1 MQVSMKS
8 QKALDS
14 LNMFVGDV
22 IGGIGPYLVAYLRC
36 QRHWD
41 QTAIGAALSAMG
53 IAAIVAQAPAGAL
66 IDNTRHKRL
75 ILFVAISV
83 MAIAAVSVVYMQ
95 SFAAVMVAQ
104 VMYGVGAAVAAP
116 AIVAVSLGIV
126 GHACFADRI
135 ARNEAF
141 NHFGNVLAALIAGVL
156 GARISPDYVFYTVG
170 AFAVGS
176 LISVLFIANRDIDHD
191 IARGAAASDDESG
204 HAHLPI
210 KTLVLFG
217 LSVVL
222 FHFANA
228 ALLPLAG
235 QYLSEG
241 SPKDAPFYISV
252 CIIMAQLVMI
262 PVAVLVGR
270 LSHRF
275 GSKSILLVGFAVL
288 VARAFWFTM
297 GNAPAII
304 ISGQVL
310 DGIGAGIIG
319 VLSSVVVA
327 DLTRGSGHFNAVRGC
342 VIAAQGVGAAA
353 SNVVAGALVQR
364 YGYNAGFMTLGAIAA
379 VGLMVCWLGLPKMK
393 GAQTR

>member
-22 IGGIGPYLVAYLRC
+22 IGGIGPYLAAYLRC

>member
-1 MQVSMKS
+1 MKS

-22 IGGIGPYLVAYLRC
+22 IGGIGPYLAAYLRC

-75 ILFVAISV
+75 ILFIAISV

>member
-1 MQVSMKS
+1 MKS

-22 IGGIGPYLVAYLRC
+22 IGGIGPYLAAYLRC

-75 ILFVAISV
+75 ILFIAISV

-191 IARGAAASDDESG
+191 IARGAAASDDQSG

-364 YGYNAGFMTLGAIAA
+364 YGYNAGFMTLGVIAA

>member
-1 MQVSMKS
+1 MKS

-22 IGGIGPYLVAYLRC
+22 IGGIGPYLAAYLRC

>member
-22 IGGIGPYLVAYLRC
+22 IGGIGPYLAAYLRC

-393 GAQTR
+393 GAQTG

>member
-1 MQVSMKS
+1 MKS

-275 GSKSILLVGFAVL
+275 VSKSILLVGFAVL

>member
-1 MQVSMKS
+1 MKS

-22 IGGIGPYLVAYLRC
+22 IGGIGPYLAAYLRC

-53 IAAIVAQAPAGAL
+53 VAAIVAQAPAGAL

-75 ILFVAISV
+75 ILFVAIAV
-83 MAIAAVSVVYMQ
+83 MAVAAVSVVYMQ

-116 AIVAVSLGIV
+116 AIVAISLGMV

-170 AFAVGS
+170 AFALGS

-191 IARGAAASDDESG
+191 VARGAITSDSLSMHAA
-204 HAHLPI
+204 LPI
-210 KTLVLFG
+210 KTLVLFA

-241 SPKDAPFYISV
+241 SPKDAPFFISI

-304 ISGQVL
+304 VSGQVL

-327 DLTRGSGHFNAVRGC
+327 DLTKGSGHFNAVRGC
-342 VIAAQGVGAAA
+342 IVAAQGVGAAA
-353 SNVVAGALVQR
+353 SNVAAGALVQQ
-364 YGYNAGFMTLGAIAA
+364 YGYNAGFMALGAIAA
-379 VGLMVCWLGLPKMK
+379 VGLIVCWLGLPEMT

>member
-1 MQVSMKS
+1 
-8 QKALDS
+8 
-14 LNMFVGDV
+14 
-22 IGGIGPYLVAYLRC
+22 
-36 QRHWD
+36 
-41 QTAIGAALSAMG
+41 MG

-75 ILFVAISV
+75 ILFIAISV

-104 VMYGVGAAVAAP
+104 VMYGVGAAVVAP

-217 LSVVL
+217 FSVVL

-342 VIAAQGVGAAA
+342 VIAAQSVGAAA

-379 VGLMVCWLGLPKMK
+379 VGLMVCWLGLPKMS
-393 GAQTR
+393 GAHAR

>member
-1 MQVSMKS
+1 MKS

-104 VMYGVGAAVAAP
+104 VIYGVGAAVAAP

>member
-1 MQVSMKS
+1 MKS

-22 IGGIGPYLVAYLRC
+22 IGGIGPYLAAYLRC

-393 GAQTR
+393 GAQTG

>member
-1 MQVSMKS
+1 MKS

-22 IGGIGPYLVAYLRC
+22 IGGIGPYLAAYLRC

-75 ILFVAISV
+75 ILFIAISV

-191 IARGAAASDDESG
+191 IARGAAASDDQSG

-393 GAQTR
+393 GAQIR

>member
-1 MQVSMKS
+1 M
-8 QKALDS
+8 
-14 LNMFVGDV
+14 
-22 IGGIGPYLVAYLRC
+22 
-36 QRHWD
+36 
-41 QTAIGAALSAMG
+41 
-53 IAAIVAQAPAGAL
+53 
-66 IDNTRHKRL
+66 
-75 ILFVAISV
+75 
-83 MAIAAVSVVYMQ
+83 
-95 SFAAVMVAQ
+95 
-104 VMYGVGAAVAAP
+104 
-116 AIVAVSLGIV
+116 
-126 GHACFADRI
+126 
-135 ARNEAF
+135 
-141 NHFGNVLAALIAGVL
+141 L

>member
-1 MQVSMKS
+1 MKS

>member
-1 MQVSMKS
+1 MKS

-22 IGGIGPYLVAYLRC
+22 IGGIGPYLAAYLRC
-36 QRHWD
+36 QRHCD

-141 NHFGNVLAALIAGVL
+141 NHFGNVLAALIAGLL

>member
-1 MQVSMKS
+1 MKS

-22 IGGIGPYLVAYLRC
+22 IGGIGPYLAAYLRC

-53 IAAIVAQAPAGAL
+53 VAAIVAQAPAGAL

-75 ILFVAISV
+75 ILFVAIAV
-83 MAIAAVSVVYMQ
+83 MAVAAVSVVYMQ

-116 AIVAVSLGIV
+116 AIVAISLGMV

-191 IARGAAASDDESG
+191 VARGAITSDSLSEHAA
-204 HAHLPI
+204 LPI
-210 KTLVLFG
+210 RTLVLFA

-222 FHFANA
+222 FHFAFA
-228 ALLPLAG
+228 PGWPVSIRGRPQGGTILHLCVHHHGAIGDDTGGGAGRSPVASFRQQVHLAG
-235 QYLSEG
+235 RFCGAGGEG
-241 SPKDAPFYISV
+241 
-252 CIIMAQLVMI
+252 
-262 PVAVLVGR
+262 VLVYDGQCACDHR
-270 LSHRF
+270 L
-275 GSKSILLVGFAVL
+275 
-288 VARAFWFTM
+288 
-297 GNAPAII
+297 
-304 ISGQVL
+304 
-310 DGIGAGIIG
+310 GAGVGWDRGGHHRGLVIG
-319 VLSSVVVA
+319 GGG
-327 DLTRGSGHFNAVRGC
+327 GSD
-342 VIAAQGVGAAA
+342 
-353 SNVVAGALVQR
+353 
-364 YGYNAGFMTLGAIAA
+364 
-379 VGLMVCWLGLPKMK
+379 K
-393 GAQTR
+393 G

>member
-1 MQVSMKS
+1 MKS

-22 IGGIGPYLVAYLRC
+22 IGGIGPYLAAYLRC

-141 NHFGNVLAALIAGVL
+141 NHFGNVLAALIVGVL